1 MSNSAARS
9 QEEVDALIVGAG
21 PGGLMTAIYLGR
33 FKRKVAIIDANASR
47 AALIPES
54 HNLPAFTHG
63 ISGVELLARMREQVA
78 ALGIHLVEGRV
89 DTLSK
94 ETGGFVASVRGTNI
108 RATKVVLATG
118 IVDRHPPM
126 KDWVSAVAQSLLRYC
141 PICDA
146 FESCG
151 KRIGVVGPLDHA
163 IGKARFLRGFTEEV
177 VLIPINDIQEGKG
190 SLVAKTHEAEV
201 QITAALAR
209 LETRDGQIVAR
220 LVDGSSAEFDVIYA
234 AMGSEVRSELSLA
247 LGADHTAEGFLT
259 VDQKQQSTISGLYGV
274 GDVVSDLHQISVAFG
289 HAAVAACHIH
299 NELPLNY
306 S

>member
-1 MSNSAARS
+1 MHGK
-9 QEEVDALIVGAG
+9 VDALIVGAG
-21 PGGLMTAIYLGR
+21 PGGLMAAIYLAR
-33 FKRKVAIIDANASR
+33 FKRKVVIIDANASR

-63 ISGVELLARMREQVA
+63 ISGVELLARMKAQVA
-78 ALGIHLVEGRV
+78 ALGVQLVEGTV
-89 DTLSK
+89 DTLSG
-94 ETGGFVASVRGTNI
+94 ETGSFVASVRGTNI
-108 RATKVVLATG
+108 WASKVVLATG

-141 PICDA
+141 PICDG
-146 FESCG
+146 FEACG

-163 IGKARFLRGFTEEV
+163 IGKARFLRGFTADV
-177 VLIPINDIQEGKG
+177 VLIPIDDLQEG
-190 SLVAKTHEAEV
+190 SMVAKTDEAEV
-201 QITAALAR
+201 QTTAALAR
-209 LETRDGQIVAR
+209 LEKRDRQIVAR
-220 LVDGSSAEFDVIYA
+220 LVDGSSAEFDAIYA

-247 LGADHTAEGFLT
+247 LGADHTAEGFLK

-306 S
+306 A